1 MIKFPYI
8 FTFYSYK
15 GGVGRSMALLNT
27 AYTLAER
34 GRHVLILDLDL
45 EAPGL
50 SHFLS
55 SKDEMDG
62 PDTES
67 PGDIIDLLTQVK
79 DLATNRIHPEKAISK
94 IDAIERFRRSAKSSK
109 VKAPR
114 IGPPGR
120 VDVIPA
126 MMEDVQG
133 KSYCQ
138 RLAEL
143 DLKTTSNDD
152 LQRMGLILARYL
164 QEQLLV
170 VHSPG
175 LDELG
180 CTESVPYDYVLVDSR
195 TGITELG
202 GLCVGLLCDRLVVC
216 TALNDQNVNG
226 TRSFLQEAGIEVNVR
241 GPDDFQPWDE
251 ADPKPGEDM
260 TPQTIGPKPTLV
272 VATPVPYGEIEYKR
286 NRIKELE
293 SIIGPI
299 SAKLSYHPQMALIES
314 VFVRDYPEEYLA
326 AEYRSLADR
335 MMASVSDHH
344 VQLAR
349 RSLDAWNERKDP
361 QEAVDVGIRL
371 AGHDFEAGIS
381 FLLQLGN
388 RLSAEDENEFIPA
401 IKLYS
406 ALAGLEGE
414 IGSTAFNTWG
424 VTLSA
429 QARTKGGAEADRLF
443 EQAYEKYRR
452 SLEIK
457 PDFHEAFNNW
467 GAALSDQA
475 KTKGDAEAD
484 RLFEQSYEKYCKSVE
499 IKPDYHRA
507 FFNWGTALSLQTR
520 TKSDAEADR
529 LFEQAY
535 AKYSK
540 SAEIK
545 PDFHDAFLNWGV
557 ALSHQARTKSDAEAD
572 RLFEQAYEKY
582 RKSVVI
588 KPDNHEAFYNWGA
601 TLSDQAK
608 TKSGAEADCL
618 FEQAYQK
625 CGKAVE
631 LKPDDHKAFNNWG
644 NAFLEQAKTKSDAE
658 ADQFFEQARMKFQDA
673 LALNPKSDRVLCN
686 LACLEALRGSPS
698 EAVKYLRLIS
708 WPPEKTR
715 QEIEDETDFDSI
727 RQTAQ
732 FQDFLK
738 SISN

>member
-50 SHFLS
+50 SHFLG
-55 SKDEMDG
+55 SKDEMEEPG
-62 PDTES
+62 AES
-67 PGDIIDLLTQVK
+67 PEDMIDLLTQVK
-79 DLATNRIHPEKAISK
+79 DLATNRIHPEQAISK

-126 MMEDVQG
+126 TMEDVQG

-138 RLAEL
+138 RLADL
-143 DLKTTSNDD
+143 DLKTTSKDD

-175 LDELG
+175 LEELG
-180 CTESVPYDYVLVDSR
+180 CTESVPYDYILVDSR

-260 TPQTIGPKPTLV
+260 SPQTIGPKPTLV

-286 NRIKELE
+286 KRIKELE

-326 AEYRSLADR
+326 AEYRNLADR

-349 RSLDAWNERKDP
+349 RSLDAWNEHKDAR
-361 QEAVDVGIRL
+361 EAVDVGIRL
-371 AGHDFEAGIS
+371 AGHDFAAGIS
-381 FLLQLGN
+381 FLFQLGD
-388 RLSAEDENEFIPA
+388 RLSAADENHFKPT
-401 IKLYS
+401 IKLCS

-414 IGSTAFNTWG
+414 IGSRAFYNWG
-424 VTLSA
+424 NALSE
-429 QARTKGGAEADRLF
+429 QAKTKSEAEADRLF
-443 EQAYEKYRR
+443 EQACEKYSKAVEIKPDFHEAFYNWGNALLDQAKTKSDAEADRLFEQACEKYGKAVEIKSDDHDAFNNWGNALSGQAKTKSDAEADR
-452 SLEIK
+452 LFEQACEKYGKAVEIK

-467 GAALSDQA
+467 GVTLSNQA
-475 KTKGDAEAD
+475 G
-484 RLFEQSYEKYCKSVE
+484 
-499 IKPDYHRA
+499 
-507 FFNWGTALSLQTR
+507 
-520 TKSDAEADR
+520 TKSDAEAGR
-529 LFEQAY
+529 LFEQA
-535 AKYSK
+535 
-540 SAEIK
+540 
-545 PDFHDAFLNWGV
+545 
-557 ALSHQARTKSDAEAD
+557 
-572 RLFEQAYEKY
+572 
-582 RKSVVI
+582 
-588 KPDNHEAFYNWGA
+588 
-601 TLSDQAK
+601 
-608 TKSGAEADCL
+608 
-618 FEQAYQK
+618 
-625 CGKAVE
+625 
-631 LKPDDHKAFNNWG
+631 HK
-644 NAFLEQAKTKSDAE
+644 
-658 ADQFFEQARMKFQDA
+658 KFQNA
-673 LALNPKSDRVLCN
+673 LDLNPKDDSVFFHQ
-686 LACLEALRGSPS
+686 ACLEALRGNAL
-698 EAVKYLRLIS
+698 EAVKYLRQVS
-708 WPPEKTR
+708 WPPEKLR
-715 QEIEDETDFDSI
+715 QQIEDETDFDSI

-738 SISN
+738 SISK